1 MCPLVTYFPEGKIS
15 TTWWRMISSS
25 EIVKQIMLLFVNVKE
40 IQICHQKRENTIT
53 LENITNRD
61 ISVMPSIGCCCP
73 NCHAA
78 RLPTQTYFLSV
89 SLLAHLCIILCI
101 LDLGAMVGCDLFL
114 ETVILWTWWTNKSLK
129 KNYINFSETILVQE
143 TSPTSLFLFLPLLY
157 SVLLLP
163 LPSLA
168 SDFLGEV
175 GQESVMFC

>member
-1 MCPLVTYFPEGKIS
+1 
-15 TTWWRMISSS
+15 MISSS

-114 ETVILWTWWTNKSLK
+114 ETVIL
-129 KNYINFSETILVQE
+129 
-143 TSPTSLFLFLPLLY
+143 
-157 SVLLLP
+157 
-163 LPSLA
+163 
-168 SDFLGEV
+168 
-175 GQESVMFC
+175 